1 MTRFLV
7 IGLVALALVTA
18 AGPTLVALMHS
29 AVPLVLVVGVV
40 VVLLRAVWFYT
51 NRW

>member
-1 MTRFLV
+1 MTRFLTV
-7 IGLVALALVTA
+7 ALVALAWVTA
-18 AGPTLVALMHS
+18 AGPTLIALVRA

-40 VVLLRAVWFYT
+40 VVLLRAVWYYT